1 MRSKVTYRHQSAH
14 PAALKKTTSK
24 LKNKQRKTA
33 LPGSIGRKR
42 PTISG
47 HSGASKSRV
56 KEDMSWI
63 NNPRGNLTNST
74 TSELEMKRVESR
86 VAADLVYNNTNA
98 VSKADHGET
107 NRQPESPLPDPP
119 AASVQAP
126 QKGNHGIRRC
136 CYAWLVE
143 AKRNPGVEIF
153 LYICFFVVLLAFSQ
167 DVKGKTSTYFYAS
180 LVEDVIVFEEF
191 PTSQIRKDFRDIAE
205 NSEFWEFV
213 HGPFYNALW
222 GNHKDTCIADDR
234 FNSTT
239 CSSRRSKIFYSDFAL
254 LDIRFKQNRVKRFEL
269 GDPDAPVSAPPAW
282 IQKWAPDTYE
292 AMKEQGVYPEY
303 SSDNQDE
310 STPFNLTGPIASDQ
324 VEECFEFKSRK
335 FDWTTTGKIYP
346 FFYSPSGYSC
356 FIPTNSSEFD
366 GAQKWLKDLEK
377 SKWLDQGTRLIL
389 VDVTLYSQN
398 IDTFLFF
405 RVGVEQ
411 APTGGLLPFW
421 DTYTVVL
428 PEKTPLWTVALR
440 GTLMALCSI
449 FFIQEISEWC
459 HHGCSYYCSSFW
471 NVLELINLSLF
482 FSYSILMIVA
492 ELVLE
497 HEKNTTNFDVFTV
510 GLLRMSGDTFLS
522 VNMVFSVLKIFK
534 YIKVSRRMQ
543 LMLNTFYDARWA
555 LFALLVLV
563 IVFLVGFSMA
573 FFIAFG
579 HRIEGFRSFSKS
591 FVTLFFSLL
600 DGFAEVKDLER
611 VNWFLGPLLYL
622 SFQVFISFV
631 LLSLLIAII
640 EDSFNTA
647 QEELKNNQGQ
657 DALVVAMRTQVS
669 KWWRGAKKVGKGVSK
684 RAQYVP
690 GVKMVSGKIS
700 KLKAKSRPSKQ
711 LGDIVD
717 VTNALVHKTKGL
729 TLEKSEFLKRV
740 IAQGHNEKKMSM
752 DSSKRQRR
760 NSSKFPVFD
769 TPT

>member
-1 MRSKVTYRHQSAH
+1 MRSKPAPRHHSAN
-14 PAALKKTTSK
+14 PGYLKKTTSQ
-24 LKNKQRKTA
+24 LKQKPSRKTLTPTSSGSRRGGGKLRSSEGTGQPTKA
-33 LPGSIGRKR
+33 VSYRNPGITRR
-42 PTISG
+42 QTQHDPE
-47 HSGASKSRV
+47 SK
-56 KEDMSWI
+56 
-63 NNPRGNLTNST
+63 
-74 TSELEMKRVESR
+74 LEMKRMETATKLLYDTANAESEDGEFDTSR
-86 VAADLVYNNTNA
+86 PKPTLADTSSDV
-98 VSKADHGET
+98 
-107 NRQPESPLPDPP
+107 
-119 AASVQAP
+119 
-126 QKGNHGIRRC
+126 KGRHGIRRC
-136 CYAWLVE
+136 CYAWLVL

-167 DVKGKTSTYFYAS
+167 DVKGRTSTYFYAS

-191 PTSQIRKDFRDIAE
+191 PNSHVRKDFRDIAE
-205 NSEFWEFV
+205 NSEFWDFV
-213 HGPFYNALW
+213 HGPFYSAIF
-222 GNHKDTCIADDR
+222 GNHKDTCTSDNR
-234 FNSTT
+234 FNDTD
-239 CSSRRSKIFYSDFAL
+239 CSSRRGKLFYSDFAL
-254 LDIRFKQNRVKRFEL
+254 LDIRFKQNRVKRYEL
-269 GDPDAPVSAPPAW
+269 EDPNAPVSAPPRW

-303 SSDNQDE
+303 SFHDQDE
-310 STPFNLTGPIASDQ
+310 STPFNLTGPIASKQ
-324 VEECFEFKSRK
+324 VEECFEYKARK

-346 FFYSPSGYSC
+346 LFYSPSGYSC
-356 FIPTNSSEFD
+356 FIPTNSSNFD
-366 GAQKWLKDLEK
+366 IAQQWLIDLEE

-389 VDVTLYSQN
+389 IDMTLYSQN

-411 APTGGLLPFW
+411 APTGGLMPFW
-421 DTYTVVL
+421 DSYTVML
-428 PEKTPLWTVALR
+428 PEKTPLYTVALR
-440 GTLMALCSI
+440 GLLMALCSI

-471 NVLELINLSLF
+471 NVLELVNLSMF
-482 FSYSILMIVA
+482 FTYSIIMIIA
-492 ELVLE
+492 EVILE

-522 VNMVFSVLKIFK
+522 INMVFSVLKIFK

-563 IVFLVGFSMA
+563 VVFLVGFSMA

-600 DGFAEVKDLER
+600 DGFAQAKDLER

-647 QEELKNNQGQ
+647 QEELKNNNSE
-657 DALVVAMRTQVS
+657 DALVVAMRNQVG

-690 GVKMVSGKIS
+690 GVKMVSGRLS
-700 KLKAKSRPSKQ
+700 KLKSKSRSSKSMA
-711 LGDIVD
+711 GV
-717 VTNALVHKTKGL
+717 VNALTVKERGMTK
-729 TLEKSEFLKRV
+729 EKSMFLKKV
-740 IAQGHNEKKMSM
+740 IESGRDKGAVTA
-752 DSSKRQRR
+752 SKRMRR
-760 NSSKFPVFD
+760 NSSKFPIVEM
-769 TPT
+769 PE